1 MAFLA
6 APLPDDII
14 SSTEWHRHIED
25 GEPDSLYGLSIKLFR
40 ETTSQEEAGSLPET
54 PFLKL
59 LAAAFSMRLCD
70 GGKPTF
76 QPMMRMGNQ
85 RSPALEDFGEHDV
98 PALTAA
104 SEHAPT
110 SWARARLAD
119 VAVSVGV
126 DLGMKPWKSGVQAA
140 HAYLE
145 LSEAHLLEEEGI
157 RVLSEFQRG
166 LALAWMYC
174 RKDRDILE
182 RYWALARKAIAQSLA
197 STKPGIALFLAAEVK
212 HRRSDLAAETAEAF
226 EAGARR
232 CEEASDH
239 DTAARC
245 YAMAQ
250 ELWVRAD
257 KRDEAKRCHLLQ
269 GEALVRR
276 AQIGIGKSLA
286 HATWLAEGIDVLRHA
301 GASPDR
307 LTELR
312 HKLSMVQRASLDY
325 LGRTE
330 HSIDVSEVVEEV
342 KSRVVGPSF
351 FESLLQTAYSLA
363 RLPRH
368 DAVRS
373 TVFDHQARF
382 PLSAMFASDYLN
394 EDGAV
399 VGRREALD
407 ADDPESVYAAMV
419 RQCYDIDLS
428 FIGKVVVARAVDI
441 LFTGHHPGL
450 GHVYEIVS
458 ASPMVPAGHELTM
471 ARGLLAGING
481 DWLDAAMYL
490 CPNVEAI
497 VRHLFHHHDL
507 LTLALRADGIQTEKS
522 LTELLASDDA
532 ERVLGKDSILALQ
545 TLMVHRAGYL
555 LRHNWAHGL
564 VSDDAL
570 VSPAILALWWFL
582 WRVILWPW
590 HVRVL
595 SARDEADEP
604 REDEPDVDS

>member
-1 MAFLA
+1 MAFLP
-6 APLPDDII
+6 APLPDGII
-14 SSTEWHRHIED
+14 RGTEWHLHIEESD
-25 GEPDSLYGLSIKLFR
+25 LDALYGLSIKLFR
-40 ETTSQEEAGSLPET
+40 EASGQEEAGGLPET

-59 LAAAFSMRLCD
+59 LAAAMSMRLCD
-70 GGKPTF
+70 GGKPPF
-76 QPMMRMGNQ
+76 QPMMRLGNQ
-85 RSPALEDFGEHDV
+85 CSPALEDFGEHDV
-98 PALTAA
+98 PALAA
-104 SEHAPT
+104 AAEHAPT

-145 LSEAHLLEEEGI
+145 LSEEHLLEDGGI

-174 RKDRDILE
+174 RNDNDVRE

-197 STKPGIALFLAAEVK
+197 STKPGIALLLASEVK
-212 HRRSDLAAETAEAF
+212 RRRSDLAAETAQVF
-226 EAGARR
+226 ETGAKR

-269 GEALVRR
+269 GEALVMR
-276 AQIGIGKSLA
+276 AEIGTGKSLA
-286 HATWLAEGIDVLRHA
+286 HATWLAEGIDVLRRA
-301 GASPDR
+301 GAAPDR

-312 HKLSMVQRASLDY
+312 HKLSTVQRASLDY
-325 LGRTE
+325 LRRTE
-330 HSIDVSEVVEEV
+330 HSMDVSDVVREVE
-342 KSRVVGPSF
+342 SRVVGPSL
-351 FESLLQTAYSLA
+351 FESLLQTAYSLTS
-363 RLPRH
+363 LPRH

-373 TVFDHQARF
+373 SVLDHQNRF
-382 PLSAMFASDYLN
+382 PLSAMFASQYLN
-394 EDGAV
+394 EDGAI

-407 ADDPESVYAAMV
+407 ANDPESVYAAMV

-450 GHVYEIVS
+450 GHVHEIVC

-490 CPNVEAI
+490 CPNVEAV
-497 VRHLFHHHDL
+497 VRHVFHHHDL
-507 LTLALRADGIQTEKS
+507 LTLALREDGIQTEKS

-532 ERVLGKDSILALQ
+532 ERLLGKDSILALQ

-564 VSDDAL
+564 VSDEAL
-570 VSPAILALWWFL
+570 VSPAVLVLWWFL

-590 HVRVL
+590 HARVSSVRD
-595 SARDEADEP
+595 SPDEP
-604 REDEPDVDS
+604 SEDEPDAEG